1 MRIVNS
7 NLYAKYKPG
16 TSHSAGL
23 RFIYKAALVLFR
35 PQADRQTTTINNSGL
50 PQDSRLFTEK
60 PRDLPSRQSSGAWA
74 ATSVQ

>member
-1 MRIVNS
+1 MNTKMTAWYNCAR
-7 NLYAKYKPG
+7 
-16 TSHSAGL
+16 H
-23 RFIYKAALVLFR
+23 RCIYKAALVRSR
-35 PQADRQTTTINNSGL
+35 PQADRQKTTIYNSGL

>member
-1 MRIVNS
+1 MRN
-7 NLYAKYKPG
+7 
-16 TSHSAGL
+16 TSLTHCVGL
-23 RFIYKAALVLFR
+23 RCIYKSALVLFR
-35 PQADRQTTTINNSGL
+35 PQADRQKTTIYNSGL